1 MVRKFLLPIY
11 RCQAIGRSLAT
22 FFQQGWQKMC
32 AQVVA
37 IAMVALAS
45 TFAFPEKAMASE
57 GIVLQYG
64 AQQETLSL
72 EELQEFAETGNVPDV
87 LTDRLQLSSQ
97 DIDDLRT
104 ILQLQI
110 ENIDLNFLE
119 KALNSSIGE
128 FVLRQVGEVISSD
141 LESDIQAL
149 AETLVVAAEDSR
161 LSMLE
166 IMEKFPERLIYV
178 QGRGLAKVYEDVRFI
193 AEDVREIVA
202 FVDQF
207 LEPLVCDSEQTARS
221 PENMDKIP
229 EKIVSRSRGLHFFPE
244 R

>member
-1 MVRKFLLPIY
+1 V
-11 RCQAIGRSLAT
+11 
-22 FFQQGWQKMC
+22 
-32 AQVVA
+32 
-37 IAMVALAS
+37 
-45 TFAFPEKAMASE
+45 E
-57 GIVLQYG
+57 
-64 AQQETLSL
+64 
-72 EELQEFAETGNVPDV
+72 
-87 LTDRLQLSSQ
+87 
-97 DIDDLRT
+97 DLRR

-110 ENIDLNFLE
+110 ENIDLDFLE

-128 FVLRQVGEVISSD
+128 FILRQVGEIISSD

-149 AETLVVAAEDSR
+149 GETLVVAAEDSR

-166 IMEKFPERLIYV
+166 IMEEFPERLIYV
-178 QGRGLAKVYEDVRFI
+178 QGRGLAKVYEDIRFI
-193 AEDVREIVA
+193 AEDVREVVA

-229 EKIVSRSRGLHFFPE
+229 EKIVSRSRGLHFFPD

>member
-1 MVRKFLLPIY
+1 MEKKFLLPNY
-11 RCQAIGRSLAT
+11 GCQAMARSLAK
-22 FFQQGWQKMC
+22 FVRQGWQKIFS
-32 AQVVA
+32 QVVA

-45 TFAFPEKAMASE
+45 TFAFPDKAMASE

-72 EELQEFAETGNVPDV
+72 EKLQEFTETGEVPEV

-97 DIDDLRT
+97 DVDDLRR

-110 ENIDLNFLE
+110 ENIDLDFLE
-119 KALNSSIGE
+119 KALNSSIGD
-128 FVLRQVGEVISSD
+128 FILRQVGEVISSD

-178 QGRGLAKVYEDVRFI
+178 QGRGLAKVYEDIRFI
-193 AEDVREIVA
+193 AEDVREVVA

-229 EKIVSRSRGLHFFPE
+229 EKIVSRTRGLHFFPE

>member
-1 MVRKFLLPIY
+1 MLKKCLLPVCKYTEI
-11 RCQAIGRSLAT
+11 ARSLFA
-22 FFQQGWQKMC
+22 K
-32 AQVVA
+32 VVA
-37 IAMVALAS
+37 IAMVILAS
-45 TFAFPEKAMASE
+45 CFAFPDKAMASE

-64 AQQETLSL
+64 AQQETVSL
-72 EELQEFAETGNVPDV
+72 EEIQEFVETGEPPEA
-87 LTDRLQLSSQ
+87 LETRLQIRSQ
-97 DIDDLRT
+97 DLEDLRQ

-110 ENIDLNFLE
+110 DNIDLDFLE

-128 FVLRQVGEVISSD
+128 FILRQIGEIISSD

-149 AETLVVAAEDSR
+149 AETLVVAAEDSQ

-166 IMEKFPERLIYV
+166 IMENFPERLIYV
-178 QGRGLAKVYEDVRFI
+178 KGRELAKVYEDIRFI
-193 AEDVREIVA
+193 AEDVREVVA

-207 LEPLVCDSEQTARS
+207 LEPLVCDTEQTARS

-229 EKIVSRSRGLHFFPE
+229 EKIVSRSRGLHFFD